1 MLRKGIRAS
10 VLVVIII
17 FLLPWTKKELI
28 TGFVNHSGGWTVAL
42 LKVKNDSNFMKSVNI
57 KLSQENLLFIPN
69 NSTEYGDSIEFNAD
83 PFVFEHEGKIY
94 LFVETKLKGR
104 GAHLSVYLLDQTELR
119 FEYLGVALD
128 EPYHLSYP
136 ALHHLNGTTILIP
149 EMQRSGESWAY
160 VTDSFPFYWRRKYK
174 ISDEAIKDPTL
185 LKVDDNSGYVYYS
198 KKSLLFKRSFSFD
211 SSTGFSMG
219 QEYFVKTGIN
229 NRPGGAPFVTGR
241 DTFLFFQN
249 NSKGYGTGLVS
260 YNIRNKDEKRF
271 LSAQIKIQAFS
282 AGMHHF
288 SSTVLEDS
296 LLVAVDGN
304 FLLSNKTRFSLKN
317 FIKLN
322 YLQIW
327 SFWVPNVAPYYPFNF

>member
-1 MLRKGIRAS
+1 
-10 VLVVIII
+10 
-17 FLLPWTKKELI
+17 
-28 TGFVNHSGGWTVAL
+28 
-42 LKVKNDSNFMKSVNI
+42 
-57 KLSQENLLFIPN
+57 
-69 NSTEYGDSIEFNAD
+69 
-83 PFVFEHEGKIY
+83 
-94 LFVETKLKGR
+94 
-104 GAHLSVYLLDQTELR
+104 
-119 FEYLGVALD
+119 
-128 EPYHLSYP
+128 
-136 ALHHLNGTTILIP
+136 
-149 EMQRSGESWAY
+149 
-160 VTDSFPFYWRRKYK
+160 
-174 ISDEAIKDPTL
+174 
-185 LKVDDNSGYVYYS
+185 
-198 KKSLLFKRSFSFD
+198 
-211 SSTGFSMG
+211 MG

-260 YNIRNKDEKRF
+260 YKIRNKDEKRF